1 MNVESVEGEA
11 TYADSAISSMFGHGS
26 EDIMED
32 DPEDHVTESVRQKRL
47 DILLSK
53 TDKIVNRLNEA
64 MQESMS
70 NVLKAAEEAKKAD
83 LEMKQRLDEEKNL
96 IEEAKAVKGSEG
108 PSPAKTRSRAALE
121 VKETSDH
128 AQEVGKK
135 KKKKKQK
142 KA

>member
-1 MNVESVEGEA
+1 M
-11 TYADSAISSMFGHGS
+11 TK
-26 EDIMED
+26 
-32 DPEDHVTESVRQKRL
+32 SVRQKRL

-96 IEEAKAVKGSEG
+96 VRRQKLSREAKDHLRQRLEAG
-108 PSPAKTRSRAALE
+108 PLSRSRRPAIMRR
-121 VKETSDH
+121 K
-128 AQEVGKK
+128 
-135 KKKKKQK
+135 
-142 KA
+142 